1 MVACGSLGKG
11 EDGSLVAQVRYQL
24 TIRDIRYSNIRDV
37 MQDAVEDLLVMV
49 SYSLDTANYARRD
62 YRGCPGG

>member
-1 MVACGSLGKG
+1 MGKG

-49 SYSLDTANYARRD
+49 SYSLDTASYARRD
-62 YRGCPGG
+62 HRGCPGG